1 MTQKEMDGKWHTH
14 AGTRV
19 PNYLSTIVP
28 PTDETVVSSRPLFAP
43 KTTSPWTSA
52 KNVFDAA

>member
-1 MTQKEMDGKWHTH
+1 MDNKWHTH

-28 PTDETVVSSRPLFAP
+28 PADETVVSSRPLLAP
-43 KTTSPWTSA
+43 KTVCPYTSA
-52 KNVFDAA
+52 KKVFDAA